1 MNIFGYIVPGIFI
14 YFFVLLI
21 VLIIYL
27 SSEDETKSSIKRF
40 VMANWMW
47 ILLIGMMIYGWN
59 RWGLVADH
67 ETIANMKWALF
78 LALSI
83 GAVYLIATNWLFELK
98 YHTVPFQANG
108 VYGSCSRYYDVGKY
122 TIFYLG
128 TTGRSLYSGFMIN
141 WNFAERICIVP
152 KVSWD
157 FNGEGIVSIAQVS
170 KYMLEQLPSYKVKRS
185 IENDSLTWFARDEI
199 YYGEFS
205 EALRTEDPSVDEIES
220 RITDGALLETLQ
232 KNMIEGKNTIIK
244 KHITDTEA
252 MKNKLKGNTV
262 YRERPQSNEES

>member
-1 MNIFGYIVPGIFI
+1 MKIGGYLVPGIFI
-14 YFFVLLI
+14 YLFVLLI
-21 VLIIYL
+21 VLIVYL
-27 SSEDETKSSIKRF
+27 SSGDEFKASIKKF
-40 VMANWMW
+40 VLANFIW

-59 RWGLVADH
+59 KWGIVAEH
-67 ETIANMKWALF
+67 ETVANMKWALF
-78 LALSI
+78 LAIAI
-83 GAVYLIATNWLFELK
+83 GGAYLMIKNWLYELK
-98 YHTVPFQANG
+98 YNTIPFQANG

-141 WNFAERICIVP
+141 WNWAERLCVVP

-157 FNGEGIVSIAQVS
+157 FNGDGIVSTAQVS
-170 KYMLEQLPSYKVKRS
+170 KYMLEQLPSAKARRS
-185 IENDSLTWFARDEI
+185 IEHDFLTMFARDDI

-205 EALRTEDPSVDEIES
+205 EALRTEDPSVDELES
-220 RITDGALLETLQ
+220 RVTDGALLETLQ

-262 YRERPQSNEES
+262 YRERPASNEES